1 MSDNLGGKLYDKSL
15 HLRFRDKLRHR
26 GVKRLAQGS
35 SVNELRFELSSN
47 EFQIPCAFYYN
58 AL

>member
-15 HLRFRDKLRHR
+15 HLRFRDKLRYR

-47 EFQIPCAFYYN
+47 EFQIPCAF
-58 AL
+58 

>member
-1 MSDNLGGKLYDKSL
+1 MSDNLDGKLHDKSL

-26 GVKRLAQGS
+26 GVKRL